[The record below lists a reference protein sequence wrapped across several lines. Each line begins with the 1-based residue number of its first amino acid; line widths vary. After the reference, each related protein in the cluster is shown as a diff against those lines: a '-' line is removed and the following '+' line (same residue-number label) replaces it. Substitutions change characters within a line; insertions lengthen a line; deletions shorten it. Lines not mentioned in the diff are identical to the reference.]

1 MNDAN
6 TVISTDVSIE
16 GTITSK
22 GNIQINGSLTGD
34 LTCKET
40 SEIGAGATIKGNIE
54 SASTTILGNVT
65 GNISSNDKIE
75 FKTGAKISGDIK
87 SKRLTV
93 EDGVTFTGHAEIT
106 PDTTSLPPKQA
117 KSSEN
122 SDEESDEESDAL
134 SSNPD
139 NGNKNGF
146 FNRK

>member
-6 TVISTDVSIE
+6 TVISADVSIE

-22 GNIQINGSLTGD
+22 GNIQINGTLTGD
-34 LTCKET
+34 LTCKAT

-65 GNISSNDKIE
+65 GNVSSNDKIE

-93 EDGVTFTGHAEIT
+93 EDGVTFIGHAEIT
-106 PDTTSLPPKQA
+106 PDTSSLPPKQT
-117 KSSEN
+117 KSYES
-122 SDEESDEESDAL
+122 SDEEPDSL
-134 SSNPD
+134 SSDPD
-139 NGNKNGF
+139 LGNKNGF

>member
-6 TVISTDVSIE
+6 TVISEDVAID

-34 LTCKET
+34 LTCKT
-40 SEIGAGATIKGNIE
+40 SSEIGSTATIKGNIE
-54 SASTTILGNVT
+54 SANTTILGTVT

-106 PDTTSLPPKQA
+106 PDTTSMPPKQVTY
-117 KSSEN
+117 EN
-122 SDEESDEESDAL
+122 SDEEGDAL
-134 SSNPD
+134 SSDPD
-139 NGNKNGF
+139 VGNKNGF